1 MSKTYHTESK
11 IADFLSLVLQTAC
24 LDITF
29 TIEYDEAPQ
38 PHLTIRFRGNDTPML
53 TAEDGRLLEALKYLI
68 LEICGLPNEQVDLD
82 YLTTENEPETHVNPM
97 LRRS

>member
-1 MSKTYHTESK
+1 VSRTYHTESK

-29 TIEYDEAPQ
+29 TVEYDEVPQ

-82 YLTTENEPETHVNPM
+82 YLTAESEHEIPVDPTW
-97 LRRS
+97 RRT